1 MNPTAIAQLQ
11 KSLGLPATGVLDTAT
26 YNAMSNAVKSSLSA
40 NPNVKNLSGGSS
52 PDTILNAYMTGD
64 WSGVT
69 DLTGK
74 PFTDEQQKAAVDAA
88 SSALAP
94 GFNATAA
101 YDKANVES
109 DLSKDAGTYSAFQR
123 SDAEQFGQDKNA
135 LDKSSAD
142 NGILFS
148 GARAQKLSQLAGDY
162 SARDAAARTTAANAE
177 EGTARDYAYQYGAP
191 AAQDLKSL
199 YSLPGSSTFNA
210 NVAGGKVTPSK
221 TLSAV
226 YDPSEYAYQGTKPV
240 ANSAAVQTRA
250 ASLLGNRA
258 NKLSL
263 AGYATKY

>member
-1 MNPTAIAQLQ
+1 MNPTSIAQLQ

-26 YNAMSNAVKSSLSA
+26 YNAMSNAVKQSLGS
-40 NPNVKNLSGGSS
+40 NIDVKTYSGNTS
-52 PDTILNAYMTGD
+52 PDTILNAYMSGD

-69 DLTGK
+69 DLSGK
-74 PFTDEQQKAAVDAA
+74 PFTDDQQKAAVDAA

-101 YDKANVES
+101 YDRNNVES
-109 DLSKDAGTYSAFQR
+109 DLNKDAATYGAFQK

-135 LDKSSAD
+135 LDKSAAD
-142 NGILFS
+142 NGVLFS
-148 GARAQKLSQLAGDY
+148 GSRAQKNSQLAGDY
-162 SARDAAARTTAANAE
+162 ASRDAAARNTAANAE
-177 EGTARDYAYQYGAP
+177 ESTARDYAYQYGSP
-191 AAQDLKSL
+191 AAQNLSSL
-199 YSLPGSSTFNA
+199 YTLPGSNSFSA

-226 YDPSEYAYQGTKPV
+226 YNPNEYAYQGTKPV
-240 ANSAAVQTRA
+240 ANNAAVQSRA
-250 ASLLGNRA
+250 ASLLANKA